1 MGNKTEL
8 RGADVEAPQ
17 IAFVQTDPSKAGEL
31 ILGGSTNTTQTS
43 HTEKTETAGVYQEMK
58 GNGSTVETL
67 NQTILKGNVA
77 FDSALKIT
85 VQIPDTKGGQALKS
99 QIHALVEQSNGV
111 GLEYLNAL
119 ANNPNV
125 KWDQV
130 ALAHEKWSYDQG
142 GLTGAGAALLTIVV
156 TYFTAGMGTAAVGGT
171 AATATSAATVMGS
184 TTLATAVNAGFSALA
199 SQAAVAMVN
208 NKGDIGKTLEQLG
221 KEESIKGLLTTMVTA
236 GALDKLNASYFKG
249 VDAKSSFFDQLQK
262 NVTNNLA
269 TDMVNSALA
278 GKPFDEKTFAN
289 SLQNALITTGMA
301 QGAFGIGEGLKN
313 EDLNAFTHK
322 LAHAVLGCAGGAATA
337 GNASGCAPGAVGAVV
352 GELAAEYYNPTS
364 DKSKTA
370 QTVGFAKVIAAV
382 AGLIAGGGG
391 DNAAAVNIAATAGA
405 NAAENNK
412 MLHPK
417 AMQRIQDL
425 AKGDP
430 QKEAR
435 LAAAACALVRC
446 SDGVPKDDP
455 TYAYLKKMQDAGENL
470 SDEKTLLSKQT
481 AYIARNPNAPLFS
494 YTGVDEYIID
504 PFTQSKGGTRL
515 AGATQATVGA
525 VGVGA
530 SGTLC
535 TTGLGCVLGAV
546 TGTVSADYM
555 VAGVKQTATGNATLP
570 YGEQVLQSLG
580 LSPQA
585 AAYTYAVLGHD
596 SCGGGCGDCEQ
607 SYQCSS
613 CCERL
618 GKGHI
623 YRGECNYC

>member
-1 MGNKTEL
+1 
-8 RGADVEAPQ
+8 
-17 IAFVQTDPSKAGEL
+17 
-31 ILGGSTNTTQTS
+31 
-43 HTEKTETAGVYQEMK
+43 
-58 GNGSTVETL
+58 
-67 NQTILKGNVA
+67 
-77 FDSALKIT
+77 
-85 VQIPDTKGGQALKS
+85 
-99 QIHALVEQSNGV
+99 
-111 GLEYLNAL
+111 
-119 ANNPNV
+119 
-125 KWDQV
+125 
-130 ALAHEKWSYDQG
+130 
-142 GLTGAGAALLTIVV
+142 
-156 TYFTAGMGTAAVGGT
+156 
-171 AATATSAATVMGS
+171 
-184 TTLATAVNAGFSALA
+184 
-199 SQAAVAMVN
+199 
-208 NKGDIGKTLEQLG
+208 
-221 KEESIKGLLTTMVTA
+221 
-236 GALDKLNASYFKG
+236 
-249 VDAKSSFFDQLQK
+249 
-262 NVTNNLA
+262 
-269 TDMVNSALA
+269 
-278 GKPFDEKTFAN
+278 
-289 SLQNALITTGMA
+289 
-301 QGAFGIGEGLKN
+301 
-313 EDLNAFTHK
+313 
-322 LAHAVLGCAGGAATA
+322 
-337 GNASGCAPGAVGAVV
+337 VV

-585 AAYTYAVLGHD
+585 AAYTYAVLGMTPAAVD
-596 SCGGGCGDCEQ
+596 AVIVNRAINAQAAANAWARGTYTGESAITVEGRVYRFSDPKFADKTWEIYPGNVNSNFRYSEPGIGSIYSGTGVQTSAAEVRSYVKPGEPFQPKTLVAGDVRIDRVLDLTDPAALKALGVTREQ
-607 SYQCSS
+607 ITQSS
-613 CCERL
+613 HGVNGAYTQTQRIAEWAREQGYNGIL
-618 GKGHI
+618 APSAQTRTGTNLITFDNTQVTNIKVSPPAPTSVTPPAWK
-623 YRGECNYC
+623 